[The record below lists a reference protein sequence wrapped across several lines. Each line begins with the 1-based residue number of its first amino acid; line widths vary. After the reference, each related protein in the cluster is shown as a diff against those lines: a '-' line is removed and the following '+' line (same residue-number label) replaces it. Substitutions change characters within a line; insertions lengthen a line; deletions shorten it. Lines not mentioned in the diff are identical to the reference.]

1 MMCKFCEKQE
11 SIASCDND
19 ADAIIDDEGYFNVL
33 QMPDASKEKGF
44 PMVDRI
50 AVFKFPFCPFCQRTL
65 ATAADCKERK
75 ETSRAQ
81 GNTDGQKV

>member
-11 SIASCDND
+11 SIASCDKD
-19 ADAIIDDEGYFNVL
+19 VDAIIDDEGYFNVL
-33 QMPDASKEKGF
+33 QMPEASKERGF

-65 ATAADCKERK
+65 AAAADSKERK

-81 GNTDGQKV
+81 WNTDAQEV